1 MSYGLSNITADLRLK
16 YDTPYFAIQRCNI
29 FCWREENLWFSTAN
43 EKAVQG
49 SSNSLNVWAQNCIG
63 PLSEEEKTSQPFS
76 EPQIAERQ
84 CRNTIN
90 VDIWIIL
97 ILEIGKIVFL
107 VFFEPTFAIKPRD
120 L

>member
-1 MSYGLSNITADLRLK
+1 MTRPILPFKDAIYSADVKRICGLALQMK
-16 YDTPYFAIQRCNI
+16 
-29 FCWREENLWFSTAN
+29 
-43 EKAVQG
+43 KAVQG

-63 PLSEEEKTSQPFS
+63 PLSEEEKKTSQPFS
-76 EPQIAERQ
+76 EPKIAEKQ

-107 VFFEPTFAIKPRD
+107 LFLPANFCYQTQRSLMVFSAWD
-120 L
+120 V